1 MALKIQVVAWD
12 RDRNVTG
19 INRQENLKYF
29 FIKNMQ
35 KKKQGIVVSYLDL
48 IKFFQMIS
56 PSTIECKLRIYFDFR
71 KPTRK
76 TYTTV
81 LSNNI
86 DHLFISD

>member
-35 KKKQGIVVSYLDL
+35 KKNKALLCHI
-48 IKFFQMIS
+48 
-56 PSTIECKLRIYFDFR
+56 
-71 KPTRK
+71 
-76 TYTTV
+76 
-81 LSNNI
+81 
-86 DHLFISD
+86 